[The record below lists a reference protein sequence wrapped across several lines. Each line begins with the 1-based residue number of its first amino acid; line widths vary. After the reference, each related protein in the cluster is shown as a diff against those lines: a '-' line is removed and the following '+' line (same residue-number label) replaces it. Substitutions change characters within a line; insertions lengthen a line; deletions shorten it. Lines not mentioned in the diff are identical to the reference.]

1 MVPGTAWCVPR
12 GTGKIRLRMEHRMF
26 GKDVAA
32 AGMGVDEIAKPPK
45 LWGLMFGSPAAMVFR
60 R

>member
-1 MVPGTAWCVPR
+1 
-12 GTGKIRLRMEHRMF
+12 MF
-26 GKDVAA
+26 GKEVVA
-32 AGMGVDEIAKPPK
+32 AGMGVDEIVKPPK